1 MKAIPDSGL
10 CHCLILLL
18 LMIAVAPWTETAL
31 AEEEERAPGEARASV
46 DDGDE
51 EEDISL
57 LEKKSTIY
65 MGEEQI
71 KGEIDRP
78 NAMFIITRAVE
89 QYRGDQLKRSFAD
102 EIIEPVSKRPFEKE
116 MAIITFPVE

>member
-1 MKAIPDSGL
+1 M
-10 CHCLILLL
+10 
-18 LMIAVAPWTETAL
+18 MAVATGAPGAL
-31 AEEEERAPGEARASV
+31 AEEEEKPPEPAPATV
-46 DDGDE
+46 DDGDG
-51 EEDISL
+51 EEDAAK
-57 LEKKSTIY
+57 LEKKNSIY
-65 MGEEQI
+65 MGEEEI

-102 EIIEPVSKRPFEKE
+102 EIVEPVSKRPFEKK